1 MPHALIEFADP
12 DAIGLDEKR
21 LLDAVF
27 EVMRDSGLFEVEA
40 IKARTHPASMS
51 RSGED
56 NYSFIHA
63 ELRIM
68 PGRTRAQ
75 KHDLSQAVMRA
86 LQALP
91 AQPKSTTVEVIE
103 IDRDHYAKRVL

>member
-1 MPHALIEFADP
+1 MPHALIEFSDP
-12 DAIGLDEKR
+12 AAIGVSEKDI
-21 LLDAVF
+21 LDAVF
-27 EVMRDSGLFEVEA
+27 NVMRDSGLFDIES

-51 RSGED
+51 RCGTD
-56 NYSFIHA
+56 DYSFIHA

-91 AQPKSTTVEVIE
+91 AQPRSTTVEVIE